1 MEPSKLALGRTD
13 PSDESRA
20 PRNRSK
26 TLKGASKPLRPR
38 ARLQFIGFRRLEN
51 EGVAAPKECAS
62 RCYLATKEQGLKI
75 SSPFDFSFLRPAEAM
90 HAKIHLKR
98 VCDEMVAMIL
108 VVNPAIHLVARAPKQ
123 LLCRQRCGQEFG
135 SWREVGW
142 LDLQYE

>member
-1 MEPSKLALGRTD
+1 MRAARHEIAQRLSKARASRSAREPDYNLLD
-13 PSDESRA
+13 F
-20 PRNRSK
+20 
-26 TLKGASKPLRPR
+26 GA
-38 ARLQFIGFRRLEN
+38 LEN

-135 SWREVGW
+135 PWREG
-142 LDLQYE
+142 E